1 MDILCGLSMLLE
13 NERERERGFVFERK
27 GEECSRG

>member
-13 NERERERGFVFERK
+13 NERERGFVFERK
-27 GEECSRG
+27 GEECSWG